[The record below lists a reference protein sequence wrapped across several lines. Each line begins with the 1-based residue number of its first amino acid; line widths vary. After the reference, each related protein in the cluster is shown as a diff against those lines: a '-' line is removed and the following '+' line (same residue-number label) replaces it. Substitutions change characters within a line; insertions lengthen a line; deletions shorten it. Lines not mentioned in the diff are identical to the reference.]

1 VAIPKGMLLGD
12 ITIHVTLITSLIK
25 QLNLFITLRKK
36 YKSNCFFFLK
46 NNIRVITNQFIMN
59 KSIPIPLN
67 HCHEQ
72 TTELVD
78 FIQNQSR
85 IKERET
91 HS

>member
-1 VAIPKGMLLGD
+1 M
-12 ITIHVTLITSLIK
+12 SLTK
-25 QLNLFITLRKK
+25 LLNLSIRLRKK
-36 YKSNCFFFLK
+36 YNS